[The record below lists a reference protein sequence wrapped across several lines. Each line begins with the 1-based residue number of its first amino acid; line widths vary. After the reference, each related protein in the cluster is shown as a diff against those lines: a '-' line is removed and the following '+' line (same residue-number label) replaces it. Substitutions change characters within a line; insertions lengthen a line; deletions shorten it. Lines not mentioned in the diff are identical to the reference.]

1 MVDVSHPFAF
11 GPDGRT
17 LSRTRS
23 DHVRDLIEQ
32 VLFTNPGERVNRP
45 DFGSGLQGLVFE
57 PSGAAI
63 AATLQSDVEAALQ
76 RWLADAILLEAVSVR
91 ADDGVLEVVVQYVE
105 LLTAERRIET
115 IRATGGSS

>member
-1 MVDVSHPFAF
+1 MPDISHPFAF

-17 LSRTRS
+17 LTPTRS

-57 PSGAAI
+57 PNGAAI
-63 AATLQSDVEAALQ
+63 AATLQARVEAALQ
-76 RWLADAILLEAVSVR
+76 RWLAGVIVLEGVQVR
-91 ADDGVLEVVVQYVE
+91 ADDAVLEVTVRYVE
-105 LLTAERRIET
+105 VLTSERNTTTLRSG
-115 IRATGGSS
+115 RGSA

>member
-11 GPDGRT
+11 GADGRT
-17 LSRTRS
+17 LSPTRS
-23 DHVRDLIEQ
+23 EHVRDLIEQ
-32 VLFTNPGERVNRP
+32 VLFTNPAERVNRP

-63 AATLQSDVEAALQ
+63 AATLQTAVEAALQ
-76 RWLADAILLEAVSVR
+76 RWLADVILLEAVSVR

-115 IRATGGSS
+115 IRSTGGSS